1 MLCPGEGADWAFDRM
16 VKLGADVADPDN
28 VHKATLANRFPPEL
42 KRFDTY
48 GRRIDT
54 VEFHPAWHDIMT
66 SALRHEFAAPTVAA

>member
-1 MLCPGEGADWAFDRM
+1 M